1 MEVYRTILGNV
12 ADPLWQERLG
22 ECTIDHIWLD
32 QWNAQK
38 SRLLAI
44 GESGRPYALALERGT
59 RLRDGDI
66 IAHNQAT
73 GCVAVVR
80 LRLSEVMIVDLSSL
94 FRRPPTEAIATAIEL
109 GHAIGNQHWPAVVK
123 DERLYIPLAVDKKVM
138 LSVMR
143 TYNFE
148 GIAFAFR
155 PGVEV
160 VPYLSPSEVRTL
172 FGGSAQSAEGKAK
185 HPFASQAHHP
195 NHHDEPHLTDYV

>member
-22 ECTIDHIWLD
+22 ECTIDHILLD

-44 GESGRPYALALERGT
+44 GESGRPYALALERGL

-66 IAHNQAT
+66 IAYDSAT
-73 GCVAVVR
+73 HCVAVVR

-143 TYNFE
+143 TYNFD

-155 PGVEV
+155 PGLEV